1 VGVARPRPRI
11 AYLTSADARDRR
23 AWSGIH
29 YSMAE
34 ALQRH
39 CGDVHHVGPVA
50 SPVSRW
56 LQRADRA
63 LTRVARRRYNTVH
76 SILLSLSVGR
86 RLARRLAEARPDV
99 IFASVASTEIA
110 TLATRVPIVYGS
122 DGTFA
127 LLHDYYPWLSNL
139 SRVSVW
145 EGNWIERRAIARAR
159 AVVYSTQWAA
169 ASAVRDYHAAPGKI
183 HVIPYGAN
191 VTDVPSR
198 GEALARRRPRTVRML
213 FLGVDWE
220 RKGGGIALE
229 TLEALGRLGV
239 PADLTVCGC
248 APPSGTAHP
257 RLRVVP
263 FLDKNVERDR
273 KELARLLLESDL
285 LLVPTRADCSP
296 IVFCEASAFGL
307 PVISTDTGG
316 VSGVVRD
323 GETGYLLPP
332 SAGGAD
338 YAARIAA
345 LLQRDGEYEA
355 LVRSSRAAFEERLN
369 WDAWAKGV
377 GRVVDRVLHPC

>member
-1 VGVARPRPRI
+1 VGVARARPRI

-56 LQRADRA
+56 LERADRA

-169 ASAVRDYHAAPGKI
+169 ASAVRDYHAAPRKI

-248 APPSGTAHP
+248 APPPGATHP

-273 KELARLLLESDL
+273 KEFARLLLESDL

-332 SAGGAD
+332 SARGAD

-345 LLQRDGEYEA
+345 LLERDGEYEA

-377 GRVVDRVLHPC
+377 GRVVDQVLHPC